1 MKIIFDNII
10 FTIQKWGGISVYW
23 NELLKRIPTQEAMTL
38 RLKRPNKS
46 YEKNLNEFK
55 SLSDTSCSF
64 KSTERYLNPHP
75 EIQEKH
81 IFHSSYYRTSRN
93 NKSIN
98 ITTVHDFTYETHNT
112 GIKRIIHKTQKV
124 NALKSSDGIICIS
137 KYTRDL
143 MYMLYP
149 FTRSKNVKV
158 IYNGI
163 SNSFLKS
170 KKIKNKIISFNERD
184 YILYI
189 GDRKAKYKNF
199 KFACSLMSKTKK
211 KFVIVGGGDLSF
223 EEKKLLNQIEYKHFP
238 FLSESSLISIYNNA
252 FALLYPSE
260 SEGFGIPIIEAQ
272 ALKCPVISLNQ
283 TCIPEISNGH
293 ALLFNELKINNFLD
307 GINRIS
313 NEKFRSELCDYGLK
327 NALKF
332 SWNNTYNQTI
342 DFYKKMYNLH

>member
-1 MKIIFDNII
+1 
-10 FTIQKWGGISVYW
+10 
-23 NELLKRIPTQEAMTL
+23 MTL
-38 RLKRPNKS
+38 RLKRTNKS
-46 YEKNLNEFK
+46 YEKNLNKFK
-55 SLSDTSCSF
+55 SLSDTSYSF
-64 KSTERYLNPHP
+64 KSIERYLNPYP

-93 NKSIN
+93 NKSIK
-98 ITTVHDFTYETHNT
+98 ITTVHDFTYETHYT
-112 GIKRIIHKTQKV
+112 GIKRIIHKKQKV

-163 SNSFLKS
+163 SNSYFKS
-170 KKIKNKIISFNERD
+170 KKIKNKIIPFNERD
-184 YILYI
+184 YIPVSY
-189 GDRKAKYKNF
+189 
-199 KFACSLMSKTKK
+199 T
-211 KFVIVGGGDLSF
+211 
-223 EEKKLLNQIEYKHFP
+223 H
-238 FLSESSLISIYNNA
+238 
-252 FALLYPSE
+252 LLYPSE

-293 ALLFNELKINNFLD
+293 ALLFNELKINDFLD
-307 GINRIS
+307 GINKIS
-313 NEKFRSELCDYGLK
+313 NEEFRSELCDYGLK

-342 DFYKKMYNLH
+342 DFYKKMYNLHWIFFKSHKNILKKNLNLLIIFEN